1 MDKDDSEV
9 LTANFVPN
17 QSNIG
22 SDAINT
28 RALPNPK
35 IIIDGM
41 IFVFHELQ
49 ARSIYGIT
57 M

>member
-9 LTANFVPN
+9 LTDNFVPN
-17 QSNIG
+17 QSNIS
-22 SDAINT
+22 SDAIDT
-28 RALPNPK
+28 RAFPK
-35 IIIDGM
+35 PKKIIDGM